1 MQTVVLVSV
10 LIVSV
15 MAEDMQAASFWP
27 EEHLTGTLRT
37 FLSLDLSA
45 LVFVLAIKTAF
56 LLGEQ
61 NDQELSFAR
70 NRLSLSIVYAKDE
83 GNLYF
88 CVKENNH
95 FCLIVIHF
103 QVCY

>member
-56 LLGEQ
+56 LMGEKMT
-61 NDQELSFAR
+61 R
-70 NRLSLSIVYAKDE
+70 NKSLPETGFLCLLFMQRLKGIYIFV
-83 GNLYF
+83 
-88 CVKENNH
+88 
-95 FCLIVIHF
+95 
-103 QVCY
+103 